1 MKIRCLVNGETVQDS
16 SINQMGR
23 GGSGTGTR

>member
-1 MKIRCLVNGETVQDS
+1 MKIRCLVNGLTVQDS
-16 SINQMGR
+16 STERMGR